1 MFRVGTLPCSLGNPS
16 EPLAVTDRIFKSTWS
31 LVYVLSYGAYGKPR
45 VRERARVTM
54 VTRLCVRVE
63 DSGLFRIEKS
73 PCWLGN
79 PSEHLA
85 VTDWIS
91 KLTGDLVYFLYY
103 GQYRKPRVRER
114 MRVSMVTRLC
124 ARAERSVL
132 FRIEK
137 SPCWLGNPNEPLAV
151 TDWISKF
158 CIVQARNVAMLTWKS
173 KCALSGDRLNFQ
185 VDMSSCVC
193 SRLWAMQQALRART
207 RAGDHGVPPV
217 CARRAFCIVQNRR
230 VAMLAWKPK

>member
-31 LVYVLSYGAYGKPR
+31 LLYVLSYGAYVKPR

-63 DSGLFRIEKS
+63 D
-73 PCWLGN
+73 
-79 PSEHLA
+79 
-85 VTDWIS
+85 
-91 KLTGDLVYFLYY
+91 Y
-103 GQYRKPRVRER
+103 G
-114 MRVSMVTRLC
+114 
-124 ARAERSVL
+124 L

-230 VAMLAWKPK
+230 VVMLAWKPK

>member
-1 MFRVGTLPCSLGNPS
+1 M
-16 EPLAVTDRIFKSTWS
+16 
-31 LVYVLSYGAYGKPR
+31 
-45 VRERARVTM
+45 
-54 VTRLCVRVE
+54 
-63 DSGLFRIEKS
+63 
-73 PCWLGN
+73 
-79 PSEHLA
+79 
-85 VTDWIS
+85 TDWIS
-91 KLTGDLVYFLYY
+91 KLTWGLYLPVDCRSVQSAGARCIVHNTKVAMLAWKLKCSLSGDRWDFQVNRGSGVFSYY